1 MTLAEIDS
9 YTDVKEL
16 LRGLSG
22 DQPSNQLGNCKVTKR
37 FADYHKSGC

>member
-22 DQPSNQLGNCKVTKR
+22 DQPSNQLGKCKIT
-37 FADYHKSGC
+37 